1 MVAAD
6 YIGVGMHVPEN
17 EEISWTAIPFEEYVG
32 DMELRGEDL
41 TRQVAVDVP
50 RMRVTLQICEGDPII
65 RVSSG
70 EVVEALLRRVIPH
83 RTAESVL
90 AFLTQTS
97 LAAPM
102 RALARIMPD
111 NVVVSEH
118 DAQRDMTVAI
128 MVRDSSRV
136 SIRIRKTLAL
146 RSTESL
152 EMIRTIR
159 LVVEASTTEEF
170 VMVGVV

>member
-1 MVAAD
+1 M
-6 YIGVGMHVPEN
+6 
-17 EEISWTAIPFEEYVG
+17 
-32 DMELRGEDL
+32 
-41 TRQVAVDVP
+41 
-50 RMRVTLQICEGDPII
+50 
-65 RVSSG
+65 
-70 EVVEALLRRVIPH
+70 PH

-111 NVVVSEH
+111 DVVVSEH

-159 LVVEASTTEEF
+159 LVVEASTAEEF